1 MLFVSA
7 AQARSL
13 EAERQDAAANML
25 ARLQSVEERAVADAL
40 ANSLD
45 VSDGS
50 AEVTLPT
57 EFGPLEVVVLRTRG
71 FDDGPRVLPYSRA
84 SVEVVVDTVAEVLSS
99 AGQESDDSL
108 LLTVLALDEVSSSK
122 IETDAVLGEASVLSS
137 LALSINFWK
146 KDGTRLDV
154 SELEHPLSF
163 TLDISDPATQCAFWD
178 EDTSRW
184 SDEGTATVVKNGTIQ
199 CTTSHLTIFGGVK
212 DVLLR
217 NIVLALSCSTIS
229 TLLSSDAFSKLQNT
243 AWLAETPAILNF
255 AFHLLG
261 VLCVLVAWLYDRKL
275 ERVVPWRERELVLMQ
290 VKDVEEKEEEQRDS
304 APRPTFWTDGGEAPR
319 PSRWSR
325 CMACFNSSMEYV
337 SHASGGDSA
346 VDALKEVAGNAD
358 IAAVNRAI
366 SSIQSHKCGVARS
379 QIRILKQART
389 VISDRQTITRGATL
403 SNFVTGSEDQGE
415 AAARAFLERGW
426 LCRIAT
432 LWPATHPWMTATH
445 FNMLAPVRVSVALVF
460 LKVTSAAALSAVFF
474 SSGSP
479 SPDADPECSPP
490 AGGVAKTIQSVTVG
504 LVTAMLGDMII
515 AILFTFQVKRVVFAA
530 GEWSEQQKRRQYT
543 YWSLWSLLFWLI
555 FFLYGGFCQLYIC
568 LFLANV
574 TKTDAGSW
582 LQSMGVTVLEDLVL
596 KSLLT
601 ALILATIATAVLCC
615 RPSLIQRVEQK
626 WMKANEVDEHELKDE
641 ELEDKEPEDRGL
653 EDEDLDVQSTDSDPI
668 TTHVL

>member
-1 MLFVSA
+1 M
-7 AQARSL
+7 
-13 EAERQDAAANML
+13 EAERREAAANML
-25 ARLQSVEERAVADAL
+25 ARLHAAEERAVADAL
-40 ANSLD
+40 AHSLD

-57 EFGPLEVVVLRTRG
+57 EFGPLEVVVLRTQG
-71 FDDGPRVLPYSRA
+71 FADGPRVLPYSRA

-99 AGQESDDSL
+99 AGQESGDSL
-108 LLTVLALDEVSSSK
+108 LLTVLALDEVSSSN

-137 LALSINFWK
+137 QALSINFWK
-146 KDGTRLDV
+146 KDGTRLEV
-154 SELEHPLSF
+154 RELAHPLSF
-163 TLDISDPATQCAFWD
+163 TLDISDPVTQCAFWG
-178 EDTSRW
+178 EDISRW
-184 SDEGTATVVKNGTIQ
+184 SDVGTTMLVNNSTIQ

-217 NIVLALSCSTIS
+217 NIVLALTCSTIS

-243 AWLAETPAILNF
+243 TWLSELPAILNF

-261 VLCVLVAWLYDRKL
+261 GLCVVLAWLYDRKL

-290 VKDVEEKEEEQRDS
+290 VKKNEEEGGLEKEEENRDS
-304 APRPTFWTDGGEAPR
+304 APRPTFWTDGGDAPR
-319 PSRWSR
+319 PSCWSR
-325 CMACFNSSMEYV
+325 CMGGFNSSLEYV
-337 SHASGGDSA
+337 SHATGGDA
-346 VDALKEVAGNAD
+346 AIDALKEVAGNAD

-379 QIRILKQART
+379 QIRIFKQTKR
-389 VISDRQTITRGATL
+389 VISDRQTITRGVTL

-415 AAARAFLERGW
+415 VAARAFLERGW

-490 AGGVAKTIQSVTVG
+490 AGGLERTVQSVTVG

-515 AILFTFQVKRVVFAA
+515 AILFTFQVKKVVFAP

-543 YWSLWSLLFWLI
+543 YWSLWSLLFWLV
-555 FFLYGGFCQLYIC
+555 FFLYGSFCQLYIC

-574 TKTDAGSW
+574 TKADAGSW

-615 RPSLIQRVEQK
+615 RPKVIRRIEQK
-626 WMKANEVDEHELKDE
+626 WMKENEAEQQQLEDE
-641 ELEDKEPEDRGL
+641 EPKDQEL
-653 EDEDLDVQSTDSDPI
+653 EDEDLDIQSSDSDPI